1 LTRNKTFHQP
11 DSKKNKKLKPEPA
24 EDLTEDSAGPAKSAR
39 AEVILDSDDS
49 EAEVDLSNIPEAAG
63 YGNGPEAI
71 ALSEIGTEPQ
81 TGEEPTGDE
90 KKLRFSTHY
99 ESFNITGWVLCLLI
113 TRKGDR
119 AQGRTAT
126 SEPKQPLM
134 EEWISSQAQT
144 GLGDD

>member
-1 LTRNKTFHQP
+1 MTG
-11 DSKKNKKLKPEPA
+11 
-24 EDLTEDSAGPAKSAR
+24 DSAGPAQSVR

-49 EAEVDLSNIPEAAG
+49 EAEVDLRNIPETTG
-63 YGNGPEAI
+63 DENDPEI
-71 ALSEIGTEPQ
+71 VTLSEIGAEAQ
-81 TGEEPTGDE
+81 TGEEAAGDE

-119 AQGRTAT
+119 AQGHTAT

-134 EEWISSQAQT
+134 EEWISTQAQT
-144 GLGDD
+144 GLGED

>member
-1 LTRNKTFHQP
+1 M
-11 DSKKNKKLKPEPA
+11 
-24 EDLTEDSAGPAKSAR
+24 TEDSVGPTKSAR

-49 EAEVDLSNIPEAAG
+49 EAEVDLRNIPEAAEDD
-63 YGNGPEAI
+63 NGPEAI
-71 ALSEIGTEPQ
+71 TLSDIGVEPQ
-81 TGEEPTGDE
+81 TGEEPAGDE

-144 GLGDD
+144 GLGED